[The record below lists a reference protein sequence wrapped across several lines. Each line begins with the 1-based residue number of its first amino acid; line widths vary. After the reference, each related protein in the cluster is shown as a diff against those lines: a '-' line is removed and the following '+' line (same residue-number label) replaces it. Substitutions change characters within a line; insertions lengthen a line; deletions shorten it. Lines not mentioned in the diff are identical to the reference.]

1 MKTKERQ
8 RTRIRNWQAVA
19 AHLRG
24 SAGPMRDKRETRGGQ
39 TNDQRAFL
47 DELDDADNDEDGEEE
62 EVKAEQS
69 VDDIV
74 EPSVETRN
82 ITGKDKL

>member
-47 DELDDADNDEDGEEE
+47 DELDDDEGVEEE